1 MRRAVADP
9 LDARL
14 AELDRDQLAAV
25 VRRLVRH
32 DQDLED
38 LVHLPLP
45 GERTRVDP
53 RRIRDQVTRIVRGIG
68 WDWRA
73 SSRAETELWPIVTT
87 GEQLVEQGAWADART
102 VFGTTIGVILRHYD
116 EFRDNESEIAGI
128 VGECV
133 DGLGSCLEQPDL
145 SSEDRVALMD
155 EVLSVWIWDSLEQG
169 GYGMSDPARGVL
181 LTHASPEERRRL
193 AARVRAS
200 LPSTDADYGRARRQR
215 GGRFVLELVGGELS
229 VVEQEELFTDGSLDE
244 SLMDLLFDQGRP
256 AEAIA
261 LLRRTPQRDAVK
273 LAARLVDH
281 GLAREADLALL
292 EHPSLLDPDSWALRR
307 WLAER
312 EVPVPTDLEEV
323 VGAVGRFRS
332 SPTIGHYRKLRAHA
346 EAIGHWP
353 DVLHLVEAVKADARA
368 VRPVRARILAELGR
382 VDEALAILAELTD
395 SAWRSSASDV
405 ARSLETV
412 DPTAAAELY
421 RTLIAHLVD
430 HDTKHSRQA
439 AAEHQGRLDDLLARP
454 ASEPGFVST
463 FRQFVST
470 SLPNT

>member
-1 MRRAVADP
+1 MADP

-73 SSRAETELWPIVTT
+73 SSRAETELCPVVTT
-87 GEQLVEQGAWADART
+87 GKQLVEQGAWSDART
-102 VFGTTIGVILRHYD
+102 VFGTTIEVILRHYD

-133 DGLGSCLEQPDL
+133 GGLGSCLEQPDL
-145 SSEDRVALMD
+145 SMEDRVALLD
-155 EVLSVWIWDSLEQG
+155 EVLSVWIWDSLDHG
-169 GYGMSDPARGVL
+169 GYGMSDPARAVL

-193 AARVRAS
+193 AALVRAS
-200 LPSTDADYGRARRQR
+200 FPRTDADYGRSRRQD
-215 GGRFVLELVGGELS
+215 GGRFVLELVGEELS
-229 VVEQEELFTDGSLDE
+229 VAEQEDIFVAGSLDE
-244 SLMDLLFDQGRP
+244 SLLGLLFGQGRP

-261 LLRRTPQRDAVK
+261 LVGRAPPRDAIK
-273 LAARLVDH
+273 LAAGLIAH
-281 GLAREADLALL
+281 GLEREAELAVL

-312 EVPVPTDLEEV
+312 EVPVPADLEEV

-353 DVLHLVEAVKADARA
+353 DILHLVAAVKADAKS

-382 VDEALAILAELTD
+382 VDEALSILAELTD

-421 RTLIAHLVD
+421 RTLIDHLVG

-439 AAEHQGRLDDLLARP
+439 AAEHRTRLEALEGNQGA
-454 ASEPGFVST
+454 G
-463 FRQFVST
+463 
-470 SLPNT
+470 